1 MDVKVK
7 FNASK
12 NRYEGFVDGKMVSR
26 SRHESYVKDQLAK
39 LGFTVG
45 SVTTN
50 MTPKVDEFGILIGL
64 YKVDELSSCPAIN
77 TGAVIVTS
85 CNKTLSIVPVKTT
98 D

>member
-1 MDVKVK
+1 MLDFLSELCYNSNMENKKGEQMDVKVK

-50 MTPKVDEFGILIGL
+50 MTP
-64 YKVDELSSCPAIN
+64 
-77 TGAVIVTS
+77 
-85 CNKTLSIVPVKTT
+85 
-98 D
+98 